1 MEPSHELAF
10 PYLRFDINTSKDFNF
25 IKNIIQKF
33 KIKIKTPAKII
44 VKNLM
49 SNEIEKY
56 LKKLFPLNR
65 SLTGGDNLRTLKEI
79 NKITPI
85 KIKKIPTGKTVYD
98 WKIPKV
104 WKLKKLDK
112 RFKNNEKI
120 INFAE
125 NNLSLINYS
134 KKFLENLMVKN

>member
-1 MEPSHELAF
+1 
-10 PYLRFDINTSKDFNF
+10 
-25 IKNIIQKF
+25 
-33 KIKIKTPAKII
+33 
-44 VKNLM
+44 M

-98 WKIPKV
+98 WKIPKFGR
-104 WKLKKLDK
+104 LKKLG
-112 RFKNNEKI
+112 
-120 INFAE
+120 
-125 NNLSLINYS
+125 
-134 KKFLENLMVKN
+134 